1 MSPSDSSCACQKYLT
16 ILLSIW
22 KVDRTICIGKLLKS
36 LIEMVK
42 IEKVI
47 CDDKEN
53 YIRNHIARYSTWS
66 PCDIEDTAPRALI
79 RAYELGIDP
88 ITQRHVR
95 NYGTVVIDAY
105 SAISLRPNMHFSML
119 KNAIPYL
126 KDKTISLMMSRV
138 FAEYIKKQD
147 HTQSGGHSWKN
158 IRLLLAYL
166 LNPAQLHDHVDYI
179 IRYDQSLA

>member
-1 MSPSDSSCACQKYLT
+1 MTK
-16 ILLSIW
+16 
-22 KVDRTICIGKLLKS
+22 K
-36 LIEMVK
+36 
-42 IEKVI
+42 
-47 CDDKEN
+47 
-53 YIRNHIARYSTWS
+53 IRNHIARYSTWP

-88 ITQRHVR
+88 FTPRHVR

-105 SAISLRPNMHFSML
+105 SAVSLRPNMHFSML